1 MEKILFDA
9 HAHINEERFSEID
22 RGKLAKEIEK
32 SQVAYVID
40 AAFNI
45 RSSRQ
50 AISDAEKYP
59 WCYAA
64 VGFHPHETR
73 HMDEMT
79 LMMIKSLA
87 KKEKVVAI
95 GEIGL
100 DFHYDHSP
108 RDVQEYWFRE
118 QIKLANELRLP
129 IVIHSREA
137 DNRTLEIL
145 KEEGA
150 FSDERKGYFPQKPD
164 GSSDARVLLHC
175 YSGSP
180 ELAEQYVRLGATLSI
195 AGPVTYKNNK
205 KTPKVVE
212 KIGIENL
219 LIETDAPYLTPEPLR
234 GRRNMSPYVE
244 HTARRIALIKGMDYE
259 QVVEQTCK
267 NAERFFN
274 IEES

>member
-1 MEKILFDA
+1 
-9 HAHINEERFSEID
+9 
-22 RGKLAKEIEK
+22 
-32 SQVAYVID
+32 
-40 AAFNI
+40 
-45 RSSRQ
+45 
-50 AISDAEKYP
+50 
-59 WCYAA
+59 
-64 VGFHPHETR
+64 
-73 HMDEMT
+73 MT

-164 GSSDARVLLHC
+164 
-175 YSGSP
+175 
-180 ELAEQYVRLGATLSI
+180 
-195 AGPVTYKNNK
+195 
-205 KTPKVVE
+205 
-212 KIGIENL
+212 
-219 LIETDAPYLTPEPLR
+219 
-234 GRRNMSPYVE
+234 
-244 HTARRIALIKGMDYE
+244 
-259 QVVEQTCK
+259 
-267 NAERFFN
+267 
-274 IEES
+274 

>member
-22 RGKLAKEIEK
+22 RNKIAKEIEK

>member
-1 MEKILFDA
+1 MLFDS
-9 HAHINEERFSEID
+9 HTHINSEMYSDEERAQVIAAIENSDVKTVVDIGCD
-22 RGKLAKEIEK
+22 LAT
-32 SQVAYVID
+32 SQMATEH
-40 AAFNI
+40 AK
-45 RSSRQ
+45 
-50 AISDAEKYP
+50 KYP

-150 FSDERKGYFPQKPD
+150 FSDERKGYFSPKPD

-175 YSGSP
+175 YSGRP

>member
-1 MEKILFDA
+1 MLFDS
-9 HAHINEERFSEID
+9 HTHINSEMYSDEERAQVIAAIENSDVKTVVDIGCDLTTSQMATEH
-22 RGKLAKEIEK
+22 AK
-32 SQVAYVID
+32 
-40 AAFNI
+40 
-45 RSSRQ
+45 
-50 AISDAEKYP
+50 KYP

-73 HMDEMT
+73 HMNEMT

-150 FSDERKGYFPQKPD
+150 FSDERKGYFPQNPTE
-164 GSSDARVLLHC
+164 AAMREYCCTVT
-175 YSGSP
+175 
-180 ELAEQYVRLGATLSI
+180 AAVRNWQ
-195 AGPVTYKNNK
+195 NN
-205 KTPKVVE
+205 
-212 KIGIENL
+212 
-219 LIETDAPYLTPEPLR
+219 
-234 GRRNMSPYVE
+234 M
-244 HTARRIALIKGMDYE
+244 
-259 QVVEQTCK
+259 
-267 NAERFFN
+267 
-274 IEES
+274 